1 MIERPPHP
9 DPLPHR
15 GEGSVSRTPLVAGNW
30 KMNGTL
36 ASAAALLGEL
46 RAELDDLT
54 GAEVCVCPPFTLL
67 ALAAQVLQG
76 SRILLGAQDVAS
88 QSEGAFTG
96 EICAA
101 QLRDVGC
108 RLVIVGHSERRRLLG
123 ESDEEVGRKTV
134 AALAGGLTP
143 LLCIGETLAERDAG
157 ETRAVVLRQLEGAT
171 AGLDAAD
178 LAKLVLA
185 YEPVWAIGT
194 GVNATPQQ
202 AQEVHALL
210 RARLAEKGGQGL
222 ASSTRILYGGSVKP
236 DNAATLLSQPDVDGA
251 LVGGASLSH
260 NDFVAIV
267 RAAA

>member
-9 DPLPHR
+9 GPLPHG
-15 GEGSVSRTPLVAGNW
+15 GEGTPSRIPLITGNW

-46 RAELDDLT
+46 RVELDGQT
-54 GAEVCVCPPFTLL
+54 GVEVCVCPPFTLL
-67 ALAAQVLQG
+67 AMAAQVLQG
-76 SRILLGAQDVAS
+76 SRIVLGAQNVAW

-108 RLVIVGHSERRRLLG
+108 QLVIVGHSERRRLLG
-123 ESDEEVGRKTV
+123 ESDEEVGRKTA

-143 LLCIGETLAERDAG
+143 LVCVGETLAERQAG
-157 ETRAVVLRQLEGAT
+157 ETRAVVIRQLEGAI
-171 AGLDAAD
+171 AGLGPPE
-178 LAKLVLA
+178 LTKLVLA

-194 GVNATPQQ
+194 GVNATPEQ
-202 AQEVHALL
+202 AQEMHAAI
-210 RARLAEKGGQGL
+210 RVWLAGRGGPSL
-222 ASSTRILYGGSVKP
+222 AASTRILYGGSVKP
-236 DNAATLLSQPDVDGA
+236 DNAALLLSQPDVDGA

-260 NDFVAIV
+260 RDFVAIA